1 MKKFVVVSIAAIAFA
16 LLASC
21 GTAPKPQA
29 AASDSA
35 AKDSGQTAAKGTSKE
50 DKAFDKVYTQAKEK
64 IDTGDTETY
73 VVQSGD
79 TLTAITKQYYGD
91 DKGYYFPMIMAAS
104 SDVVTNPD
112 LIVPG
117 MELSIPD
124 YDANMN
130 NPKIRA
136 ALKGVFKKVA
146 NIYAK
151 QDKTDME
158 NHLLEVADSL

>member
-1 MKKFVVVSIAAIAFA
+1 MKRFIVVSLTVLSIV

-21 GTAPKPQA
+21 GTVPKSQD
-29 AASDSA
+29 ASGASEEGA
-35 AKDSGQTAAKGTSKE
+35 QTEKN
-50 DKAFDKVYTQAKEK
+50 AFDKVYTQAHGKLSEEGAK
-64 IDTGDTETY
+64 TY
-73 VVQSGD
+73 IVQSGD
-79 TLTAITKQYYGD
+79 TLTAITKRFYGE

-130 NPKIRA
+130 NPKIRS
-136 ALKGVFKKVA
+136 ALKGVFKDVA
-146 NIYAK
+146 SIYSK
-151 QDKTDME
+151 QGKDSMKE
-158 NHLLEVADSL
+158 HLLEVADSL